1 MTAATW
7 MRNFIRAHPQ
17 YHADSVITPQIAR
30 DLIQACDEVAHK
42 KRQVGEVKSQL
53 KSFLNSISLMIRFGI

>member
-7 MRNFIRAHPQ
+7 MRDFIRSHPQ

-42 KRQVGEVKSQL
+42 KREVCVLHSVVQSSSQH
-53 KSFLNSISLMIRFGI
+53 